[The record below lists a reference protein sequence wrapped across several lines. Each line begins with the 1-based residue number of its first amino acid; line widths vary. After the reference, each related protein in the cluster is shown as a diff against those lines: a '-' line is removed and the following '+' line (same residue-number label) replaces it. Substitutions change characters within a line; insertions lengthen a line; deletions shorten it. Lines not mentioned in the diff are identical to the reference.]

1 MTGLII
7 VGLGIAIAAYFVGSF
22 PTGYLLTKLLTG
34 LDIREQG
41 SGSTGATNV
50 LRTVGKGA
58 AVAVLLIDA
67 LKGAAAVL
75 LVYGVGQISP
85 VLSPNV
91 QPWLA
96 TAAGFLA
103 LIGHSRSVWLRFQ
116 GGKSV
121 ATSIGV
127 LFVMSPLVALGTL
140 AVFGITLAVSRIV
153 SLGSVM
159 GAIAVGIWMV
169 VLGQPLPYILFGL
182 MAGLYVLIRHRA
194 NIQRI
199 LAGTEP
205 MIGQKLQTDP
215 PTQP

>member
-1 MTGLII
+1 MQGLII
-7 VGLGIAIAAYFVGSF
+7 VGLAVAAYFVGSF
-22 PTGYLLTKLLTG
+22 PTGYLLTRLLTG

-58 AVAVLLIDA
+58 AAAVLVIDA
-67 LKGAAAVL
+67 IKGAIAVL
-75 LVYGVGQISP
+75 LVFGVGRLTPSLP
-85 VLSPNV
+85 PDW

-96 TAAGFLA
+96 TAAGLLA
-103 LIGHSRSVWLRFQ
+103 LIGHSRSVWLQFK

-121 ATSIGV
+121 ATSIGI

-140 AVFGITLAVSRIV
+140 GVFGITLALSRIV
-153 SLGSVM
+153 SLGSVL
-159 GAIAVGIWMV
+159 GAIAVSIWMV
-169 VLGQPLPYILFGL
+169 VFGQPLPYILFGV
-182 MAGLYVLIRHRA
+182 MAGLYVLVRHRA

-205 MIGQKLQTDP
+205 VIGQKLQTDP
-215 PTQP
+215 PTHPSP